1 MAITFDQ
8 ALELVQ
14 QAGVPEAGLKPIRDK
29 WNEAFNLILKN
40 NERVAQINAAKAQDP
55 NNTEYID
62 SLWKLHAK
70 NDVKLAETEAKFDAI
85 AEQYEELLK
94 ELREFGRTK
103 VPTPLSEEDAKNVRK
118 AVNESSET
126 ISKAIAGAQAMTAI
140 VDSLLAVSGNSVPGG
155 IISLMPE
162 VDSLKNTR
170 GRKAGTSTTSYA
182 TRIGGFEINGRNI
195 HRDGKANFRY
205 AADSLSTEFGAEN
218 FPENKVT
225 GEEIEAAYFE
235 ALGKEFRYVK
245 TAEVTK
251 TFDFT
256 KEIKVA
262 ENATESRT
270 VKLTVKAKE
279 ADTPTN
285 APVDTE
291 TPKSENTG
299 ENVNQPVKANVPEN
313 KVAES
318 KTPTKKSTAPAQKK

>member
-1 MAITFDQ
+1 MAITFDE
-8 ALELVQ
+8 ALAATGL
-14 QAGVPEAGLKPIRDK
+14 PEAALKPIRDK
-29 WNEAFNLILKN
+29 WNEAFNLVLKN

-70 NDVKLAETEAKFDAI
+70 NDPKLSETEAKFDAI

-94 ELREFGRTK
+94 QLREFGRTK

-126 ISKAIAGAQAMTAI
+126 ISKAIAGAAAMVTV
-140 VDSLLAVSGNSVPGG
+140 VDAMLGVSGNSIDGG
-155 IISLMPE
+155 LISLMPE

-182 TRIGGFEINGRNI
+182 TRIGGFEIDGRNI

-225 GEEIEAAYFE
+225 GEEIEEAYFAAIE
-235 ALGKEFRYVK
+235 KPFRSVK
-245 TAEVTK
+245 TADTTK

-256 KEIKVA
+256 KSVKVSD
-262 ENATESRT
+262 NATETRT
-270 VKLTVKAKE
+270 VSLTVKAKE
-279 ADTPTN
+279 AETTAN
-285 APVDTE
+285 APVE
-291 TPKSENTG
+291 APKAES
-299 ENVNQPVKANVPEN
+299 VNQTDTTNVPEN
-313 KVAES
+313 KSATSGPVKSAPAK
-318 KTPTKKSTAPAQKK
+318 KTAAPTKK

>member
-1 MAITFDQ
+1 MAITFNEAMD
-8 ALELVQ
+8 LVK

-29 WNEAFNLILKN
+29 WDEAFNLILKN
-40 NERVAQINAAKAQDP
+40 NERVAQINAARAQDP

-70 NDVKLAETEAKFDAI
+70 NDPKLSETEAKFDAI

-103 VPTPLSEEDAKNVRK
+103 VPTPLSEDDAKNVRK

-126 ISKAIAGAQAMTAI
+126 IQTAIAGAASMMAMVDAI
-140 VDSLLAVSGNSVPGG
+140 LAANGNSVPGG
-155 IISLMPE
+155 LISLMPE

-225 GEEIEAAYFE
+225 GEEIEEAYFAAIE
-235 ALGKEFRYVK
+235 KPFRSVK
-245 TAEVTK
+245 TADTTK
-251 TFDFT
+251 TFEFT
-256 KEIKVA
+256 KEVKIA
-262 ENATESRT
+262 ENATETRT
-270 VKLTVKAKE
+270 VSLTVKAKE
-279 ADTPTN
+279 ADTASN
-285 APVDTE
+285 TE
-291 TPKSENTG
+291 S
-299 ENVNQPVKANVPEN
+299 VNQSDTTNVPEN
-313 KVAES
+313 KSAES
-318 KTPTKKSTAPAQKK
+318 EPVKSAENKTPAKKTAAPAAQAKK